1 MKTINHKHHNGMETD
16 NLMHEKTATSLYL
29 YLIQGRE
36 IPEPVRKRYGF
47 DEDYRMLQ
55 RINGMNDGGY
65 ERERQAGRLPD
76 AAMVE
81 ARLARSVEKAF
92 ESLCRRPPDDYL
104 ALLDSELET
113 LGAMAWSPDCQRVL
127 FCRPDFFA
135 KYGIDTRSPRAE
147 QLRQIEKAYRELDAR
162 CVRMTGRRPYADRLF
177 EAVKAR
183 EPVPCKEQPRR
194 GIRFK
199 QTGKPKDRK
208 TGL

>member
-1 MKTINHKHHNGMETD
+1 MKTIHQNHENGMDTD
-16 NLMHEKTATSLYL
+16 DLTRGETATSLYL
-29 YLIQGRE
+29 YLMQGRE

-55 RINGMNDGGY
+55 RING
-65 ERERQAGRLPD
+65 ERRTGKLPD

-81 ARLARSVEKAF
+81 ARLARSVERAF

-104 ALLDSELET
+104 EMLDRELET
-113 LGAMAWSPDCQRVL
+113 LGAMAWSQDCQRAL

-135 KYGIDTRSPRAE
+135 KYGIDTRSPRGE

-162 CVRMTGRRPYADRLF
+162 CVRMTGRKAYADGLF
-177 EAVKAR
+177 DAVKAR
-183 EPVPCKEQPRR
+183 EPAPCKGQARR
-194 GIRFK
+194 GIRLK
-199 QTGKPKDRK
+199 QAGKPKGRK

>member
-1 MKTINHKHHNGMETD
+1 MRTIHHKQDDGMETD
-16 NLMHEKTATSLYL
+16 DLTRGETATSLYL
-29 YLIQGRE
+29 YLMQGRE

-55 RINGMNDGGY
+55 RINGMDHDVY
-65 ERERQAGRLPD
+65 ERKRLASGLPD

-81 ARLARSVEKAF
+81 ARLTRSVERAF

-104 ALLDSELET
+104 EMLDRELET
-113 LGAMAWSPDCQRVL
+113 LGTMAWSQDCQRVL
-127 FCRPDFFA
+127 FCRADFFA
-135 KYGIDTRSPRAE
+135 KYGIDTRSPRGE

-162 CVRMTGRRPYADRLF
+162 CVRMTGRGPYADGLF
-177 EAVKAR
+177 DAVKAR
-183 EPVPCKEQPRR
+183 EPAPCKGQPRP

-199 QTGKPKDRK
+199 QTGKPKGRK

>member
-1 MKTINHKHHNGMETD
+1 MKTIHQNHENGMDTD
-16 NLMHEKTATSLYL
+16 DLTRGETATSLYL
-29 YLIQGRE
+29 YLMQGRE

-55 RINGMNDGGY
+55 RINGMDHGVY
-65 ERERQAGRLPD
+65 ERERRTGKLPD

-81 ARLARSVEKAF
+81 ARLARSVERAF

-104 ALLDSELET
+104 EMLDRELET
-113 LGAMAWSPDCQRVL
+113 LGAMAWSQDCQRAL

-135 KYGIDTRSPRAE
+135 KYGIDTRSPRGE

-162 CVRMTGRRPYADRLF
+162 CVRMTGRKAYADGLF
-177 EAVKAR
+177 DAVKAR
-183 EPVPCKEQPRR
+183 EPAPCKGQARR
-194 GIRFK
+194 GIRLK
-199 QTGKPKDRK
+199 QAGKPKGWK

>member
-1 MKTINHKHHNGMETD
+1 MKNINHKHHNGMEID
-16 NLMHEKTATSLYL
+16 DLMREKIATSLYL
-29 YLIQGRE
+29 YLMQGRE
-36 IPEPVRKRYGF
+36 IPELVRKQYGF

-55 RINGMNDGGY
+55 RINGMDYDVY
-65 ERERQAGRLPD
+65 ERKRRTGKFPD

-81 ARLARSVEKAF
+81 ARLVRSVEKAF

-113 LGAMAWSPDCQRVL
+113 LGAMAWSPDCQRAL

-183 EPVPCKEQPRR
+183 ELALPKEQPRR
-194 GIRFK
+194 GIRSR
-199 QTGKPKDRK
+199 QAGKPKGRK